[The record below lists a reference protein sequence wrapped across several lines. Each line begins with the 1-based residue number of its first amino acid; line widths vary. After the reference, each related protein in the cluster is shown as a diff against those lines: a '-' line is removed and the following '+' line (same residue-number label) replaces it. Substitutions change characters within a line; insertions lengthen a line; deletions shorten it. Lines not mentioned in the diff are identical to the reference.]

1 MGCRPGALE
10 ELAMNDSFWSG
21 KRVLITGHTGF
32 KGSWLSLWL
41 GRLGAHV
48 IGYSLAPPT
57 SPSNFAVSRVEEM
70 LHASVEADV
79 QDLDAVI
86 GCFAAHQPEIVF
98 HMAAQPLVRYSYH
111 NPVETFRTN
120 VIGTVNVLEAIRK
133 TPSVKAVVVIT
144 SDKCYEN
151 REWAWGYRE
160 NEPMGGHDPY
170 SSSKGCTEL
179 VAASYRSSYF
189 PPSEYAKH
197 GIGLATVRAGNVIGG
212 GDWSS
217 DRLVPDLLTAHAQG
231 REVLIRNPGAIR
243 PWQFVL
249 EPLGGYM
256 ALAERLFEDGATYAE
271 AWNFGP
277 REDDALPVETLINR
291 LSAHLDGG
299 IRYRVDPDP
308 VLHEAMLLKL
318 DCSKAAT
325 RLAWRP
331 RTSINDT
338 LQLIANWQ
346 NSLLSGS
353 DMQAV
358 SLAQIDA
365 FQSINQGNQHT

>member
-1 MGCRPGALE
+1 
-10 ELAMNDSFWSG
+10 MNGNFWRG

-41 GRLGAHV
+41 SQLGAHV
-48 IGYSLAPPT
+48 SGYSLAPPT
-57 SPSNFAVSRVEEM
+57 SPSNFIVSRVEET
-70 LHASVEADV
+70 LHTSVEADV
-79 QDLDAVI
+79 QDLGALINCV
-86 GCFAAHQPEIVF
+86 ATQQPEIVF
-98 HMAAQPLVRYSYH
+98 HMAAQPLVRYSYQ
-111 NPVETFRTN
+111 NPVETFHTN
-120 VIGTVNVLEAIRK
+120 VIGTVNVLEAIRN
-133 TPSVKAVVVIT
+133 TPSAKAVVVIT

-151 REWAWGYRE
+151 REWVWGYRE
-160 NEPMGGHDPY
+160 NDPMGGYDPY

-179 VAASYRSSYF
+179 VVASYRSSFF
-189 PPSEYAKH
+189 PPSEHAKH
-197 GIGLATVRAGNVIGG
+197 GVGLATVRAGNVIGG
-212 GDWSS
+212 GDWSP
-217 DRLVPDLLTAHAQG
+217 DRLVPDLLNAHAQG
-231 REVLIRNPGAIR
+231 REVLIRNPAAIR

-299 IRYRVDPDP
+299 IRYRVDSDP

-318 DCSKAAT
+318 DWSKAAA

-331 RTSINDT
+331 RISIDDT
-338 LQLIANWQ
+338 LQRIADWQ
-346 NSLLSGS
+346 NSLLSGR

-365 FQSINQGNQHT
+365 FQSINQGS

>member
-1 MGCRPGALE
+1 MK
-10 ELAMNDSFWSG
+10 STFWHG
-21 KRVLITGHTGF
+21 KRVLVTGHTGF

-41 GRLGAHV
+41 SQLGAHV
-48 IGYSLAPPT
+48 SGYSLEPPT
-57 SPSNFAVSRVEEM
+57 SPSNFVVSRVHEK

-79 QDLDAVI
+79 RDRNTLTNWVATQ
-86 GCFAAHQPEIVF
+86 QPEIVF
-98 HMAAQPLVRYSYH
+98 HMAAQPLVRYSYQ
-111 NPVETFRTN
+111 NPVETFQTN
-120 VIGTVNVLEAIRK
+120 VMGTVNVLEAIRQ
-133 TPSVKAVVVIT
+133 TPSAKAVVVIT

-179 VAASYRSSYF
+179 VTASYRSSYF
-189 PPSEYAKH
+189 PPGEYAKH
-197 GIGLATVRAGNVIGG
+197 GVGLATVRAGNVIGG
-212 GDWSS
+212 GDWSP
-217 DRLVPDLLTAHAQG
+217 DRLVPDLLNAHSEG
-231 REVLIRNPGAIR
+231 REVLIRNPAAIR

-256 ALAERLFEDGATYAE
+256 TLAERLFENGAAYAE

-277 REDDALPVETLINR
+277 REEDALPVETLIERLSNR
-291 LSAHLDGG
+291 LEGG
-299 IRYRVDPDP
+299 IRYRVDSGLN
-308 VLHEAMLLKL
+308 LHEAMLLKL
-318 DCSKAAT
+318 DCSKAAA

-346 NSLLSGS
+346 NNLLSGR
-353 DMQAV
+353 DMQV
-358 SLAQIDA
+358 ISLAQIDA
-365 FQSINQGNQHT
+365 FQSINLGV